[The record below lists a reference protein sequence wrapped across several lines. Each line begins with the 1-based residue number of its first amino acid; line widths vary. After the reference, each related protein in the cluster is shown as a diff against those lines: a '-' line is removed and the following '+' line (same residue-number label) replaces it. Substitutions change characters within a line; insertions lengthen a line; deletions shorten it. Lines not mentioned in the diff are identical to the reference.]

1 MNLSLDMYQARVYI
15 NLYCLCSRFLNVFIC
30 VSGWC
35 FYIFFVF
42 HNIWDNPYH
51 WLIFFRGVST
61 NQVLCVNTLYI
72 HLRHW
77 SCVDLV
83 THSSRPLGKQGTCW
97 TPMVNHPVTLLEW
110 LHIYFIYMHVYMYIY
125 IYAYVYIHITYIY
138 IYAYVYIYIYMYM
151 ATNGNQRYT
160 SQDCWETL
168 RISPAWI
175 SLPSLQMLS
184 SRCSL

>member
-1 MNLSLDMYQARVYI
+1 MNLSLDMYQTRVYI

-30 VSGWC
+30 VSGWW
-35 FYIFFVF
+35 FHIFFIF

-51 WLIFFRGVST
+51 WLILFRGVETT

-72 HLRHW
+72 HLQYW
-77 SCVDLV
+77 SGVDRV
-83 THSSRPLGKQGTCW
+83 THSSRPSGKQGTCW

-110 LHIYFIYMHVYMYIY
+110 LFYGDTSIYIHIYYIYMHVYIYICICIYIY
-125 IYAYVYIHITYIY
+125 I
-138 IYAYVYIYIYMYM
+138 YM